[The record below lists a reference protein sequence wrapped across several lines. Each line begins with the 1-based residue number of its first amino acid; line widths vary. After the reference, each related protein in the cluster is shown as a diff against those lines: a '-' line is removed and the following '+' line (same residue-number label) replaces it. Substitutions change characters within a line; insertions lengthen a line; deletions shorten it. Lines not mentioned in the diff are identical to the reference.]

1 MTFNITAEVSLRG
14 TYAGAL
20 SQKAAKALCEGW
32 LDPDE
37 SWADQAEDTITTALE
52 NELEEILRERLYL
65 AFPQGLVA
73 EIDGVKLALKLE
85 GDEGSVELEGLEV
98 NS

>member
-37 SWADQAEDTITTALE
+37 SWAGQAEDTITTALE
-52 NELEEILRERLYL
+52 NEQEEVLRERLYAAL
-65 AFPQGLVA
+65 PQGLLT

-85 GDEGSVELEGLEV
+85 GGEASIELEQLEV
-98 NS
+98 SS

>member
-52 NELEEILRERLYL
+52 NELEEILRERLYAAL
-65 AFPQGLVA
+65 PQGLVA
-73 EIDGVKLALKLE
+73 EIARPAKCGVFYCPAGIGRTCLNI
-85 GDEGSVELEGLEV
+85 GG
-98 NS
+98 